1 MFIHWLCDGYATLAT
16 ELYTYKTDF
25 IELRNQKVRSNMA
38 DFESILVVSFRVVAR
53 SILQNKVS
61 AQEVWD

>member
-1 MFIHWLCDGYATLAT
+1 
-16 ELYTYKTDF
+16 
-25 IELRNQKVRSNMA
+25 MA

-61 AQEVWD
+61 AQEVWDYNKLLISDIVSSFFKNFEFECFHDRM